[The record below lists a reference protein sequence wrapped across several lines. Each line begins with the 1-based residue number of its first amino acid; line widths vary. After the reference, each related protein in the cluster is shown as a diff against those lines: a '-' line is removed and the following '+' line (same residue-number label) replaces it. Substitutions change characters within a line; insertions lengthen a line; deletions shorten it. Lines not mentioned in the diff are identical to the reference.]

1 MPSTAKPAV
10 SAAAGATPTSTPP
23 TPRRPRVLVVD
34 DEPNL
39 TEVLT
44 ATVAG
49 MDCSVTVAGS
59 VAAARKLLAGN
70 GGRNFELLVVDV
82 GLPDG
87 SGMALL
93 PLLRRHC
100 PGASA
105 IVITGDPSV
114 DRAVAA
120 LRDGAV
126 DFLPKPF
133 DHVQVTGRVRAALD
147 QQAAAARAA
156 ERTARLRR
164 AVRKL
169 SAARRTVSQ
178 KVDLLCNDLIG
189 AYTDLAK
196 QMDVVRFQEAFRKHC
211 APAADDLEQLL
222 CHAMDWLHRQ
232 LGPANVGLW
241 LAGDD
246 GVFQLGAY
254 MKHTVAGDDDVVET
268 MRQSILPAVARDGLL
283 HCPGNELPGKLT
295 KAQRA
300 PFARQDVLSISATY
314 LGEPLAVVAF
324 FRDQASAF
332 TDEDVTVLRS
342 ISPVFA
348 TTLAAVVRDPSA
360 QATAEDLA
368 DDDQDADADDQRP
381 ENWWKRGESPP
392 F

>member
-1 MPSTAKPAV
+1 MPSTAKSAV
-10 SAAAGATPTSTPP
+10 SATAGATTPTTTTS
-23 TPRRPRVLVVD
+23 RPRVLLVD

-44 ATVAG
+44 VAVAG
-49 MDCSVTVAGS
+49 LDCSVTVAGS
-59 VAAARKLLAGN
+59 IAAAKRLLAGN
-70 GGRNFELLVVDV
+70 GGHNFELLVVDV

-93 PLLRRHC
+93 PVLRRHC
-100 PGASA
+100 PAASA

-133 DHVQVTGRVRAALD
+133 DHVQVTTRVRAALD
-147 QQAAAARAA
+147 QQAACVRAT

-196 QMDVVRFQEAFRKHC
+196 QIDVVRFQETFRKHV

-254 MKHTVAGDDDVVET
+254 MKHTVAGDDEVVET
-268 MRQSILPAVARDGLL
+268 MRQSILPAVTRDGLL

-300 PFARQDVLSISATY
+300 PFAKQDVLSISATY
-314 LGEPLAVVAF
+314 LGEPLAVLAF
-324 FRDQASAF
+324 FRDQSAAF

-360 QATAEDLA
+360 QATADDLA
-368 DDDQDADADDQRP
+368 DADQDGDADDQRP
-381 ENWWKRGESPP
+381 ENWWKRGDAPP